1 MRVALVFSLILLFS
15 CSAIIVSEGMSSA
28 PILEGVGPLVVS
40 EAMDA
45 KNQSNSSLQFG
56 QSTMP
61 IIVEDYTATWCE
73 NCVKAEHAIDDV
85 EENQPLVQL
94 HFHPYGDAQDPFGTT
109 DGDQWWERRNGERQA
124 PFVVIHGKWKHLGSA
139 PKQFNSLE
147 EDYSASAQV
156 APDFDDG
163 ILSWQWT
170 PSENGGKI
178 NWNLDNGDSFSN
190 FPDYSLAF
198 FAFAVEKSAYFPDGS
213 NGLENYHHIVS
224 GITPLGSEKSGEV
237 EIEVPQ
243 AYDGDDMT
251 IHLVMEL
258 IPPPQEEGDE
268 VKSSLLSNEVFL
280 YSGAIGGVVAIL
292 VLILLLKKK
301 NTSTITENEVV
312 PERSAQQLEY
322 EAKMMEMGWQADKA
336 REYSDQ
342 HFGVNPPQ

>member
-1 MRVALVFSLILLFS
+1 MRVALVFSLILLLS
-15 CSAIIVSEGMSSA
+15 CSTIIVSEGMSSA
-28 PILEGVGPLVVS
+28 PIIEGVGPLVVS

-85 EENQPLVQL
+85 QENKPLVQL

-109 DGDQWWERRNGERQA
+109 DGDQWWERRNGARQA
-124 PFVVIHGKWKHLGSA
+124 PSVVIHGKWMHLGSA

-147 EDYSASAQV
+147 EDYSASAQA

-163 ILSWQWT
+163 ELSWQWT

-178 NWNLDNGDSFSN
+178 NWNLDNGEGFSK
-190 FPDYSLAF
+190 FPGYSMAF
-198 FAFAVEKSAYFPDGS
+198 FAFTVEESAYFPDGS
-213 NGLENYHHIVS
+213 NGLENYPHIVS
-224 GITPLGSEKSGEV
+224 NITPLGSEESGEV
-237 EIEVPQ
+237 EIEIPQ
-243 AYDGDDMT
+243 AYDGDDMI

-258 IPPPQEEGDE
+258 IPPSQEGE
-268 VKSSLLSNEVFL
+268 VKSSLISNEVLL
-280 YSGAIGGVVAIL
+280 YSGGIGGVVAIL

-301 NTSTITENEVV
+301 SPVITESEVV
-312 PERSAQQLEY
+312 PERSTQQLEY
-322 EAKMMEMGWQADKA
+322 EAKMLEMGWQADQA
-336 REYSDQ
+336 REYSDK